1 MMFLSLFFTTGMSTT
16 YEVIVACHSG
26 MTVFAF
32 SLITNKCV
40 TTYDEEVE
48 PNHEEVI
55 QAGKENQAVLRT
67 FVSCMVQH
75 ITQNS

>member
-1 MMFLSLFFTTGMSTT
+1 MFVITGMSTT

-40 TTYDEEVE
+40 TTYDEEVM

-55 QAGKENQAVLRT
+55 QTGKENEEVLKA
-67 FVSCMVQH
+67 FVSRIVQH